1 MTTLIAT
8 SDRTRVPLTLDSNAE
23 NKAALEAAKVSVA
36 AANPPDSGNS
46 AEDWVAYLR
55 GLATAAREALEAL
68 TVRTEDIRL
77 GGSTTT
83 RSLASADDLRVGA
96 TQGNRDAVLSEARR
110 FRYFG
115 VTHVVPAAD
124 DDWWLFVA
132 YNPATVDLAEWTVL
146 IESSAHGRQTWAGD
160 HFVVPVTQNLEGF
173 PAGWVC
179 RLYSPAASSTE
190 EVSVHVAHG
199 GTMTAE
205 RRVVGATWT
214 GGLSDGLVTVDMLAP
229 EVVARLNPA
238 PSDD

>member
-1 MTTLIAT
+1 MTTLTPTTEKI
-8 SDRTRVPLTLDSNAE
+8 RLPQTLAPNAAG
-23 NKAALEAAKVSVA
+23 KAVAEAAGVSVA
-36 AANPPDSGNS
+36 VENPPDGGNS
-46 AEDWVAYLR
+46 LEDWVAYLR
-55 GLATAAREALEAL
+55 GLTTAAREALEAL

-83 RSLASADDLRVGA
+83 RSLESTDDLRVGA
-96 TQGNRDAVLSEARR
+96 TQGDRDAVLSEARR

-132 YNPATVDLAEWTVL
+132 YNPATVDLAEWTVV

-160 HFVVPVTQNLEGF
+160 HFVVPVTQNLDGF